1 MRHPHGRACRILPLR
16 PPPQYQAPL
25 QNVSAQTPWV
35 LASSGCR
42 GLLLQCCCCSRTS
55 VNKCVCV
62 CAAGWGL
69 HLRTETSGP
78 TSTPSLAFEFY
89 TIRLLIWSWTRMWD
103 FASPCPPKKISPSL
117 RFTSGFRASEL
128 PLLTSFLV
136 CFLPPALQRRACM
149 AGMLKLCF
157 VGFFISG
164 PCELRCGLLG
174 CLAKYF
180 NAQMSFLASCVC
192 RGLLLQWCCCSR
204 TSVDELWCATGSG
217 FRGLVCQSNK

>member
-55 VNKCVCV
+55 VNKCVC
-62 CAAGWGL
+62 AAGWGL

-89 TIRLLIWSWTRMWD
+89 PIRLLIWSWTRMWD
-103 FASPCPPKKISPSL
+103 FASPCPPQKNLPL
-117 RFTSGFRASEL
+117 APVHFGLQGFRVATPHLFPRVFPASCIAK
-128 PLLTSFLV
+128 TSMYGRDAQAV
-136 CFLPPALQRRACM
+136 
-149 AGMLKLCF
+149 LCW
-157 VGFFISG
+157 FFISG